1 MDSLMWRC
9 LLVSVVLA
17 SSVAPL
23 SAQSSARELVTRS
36 VTAIGGESALRGLR
50 NKVVEFHNV
59 TYGLGQEETA
69 LSPARATFGIGRT
82 VTDFSGVRMLTTQ
95 EVRLV
100 TGAVNRQRRVG
111 LTTMSLLENNGVAVM
126 EPPNVVA
133 GLERAMTWPPERMLL
148 SALDRSDAL
157 TLVRPRSL
165 RGEMADGVRVPLG
178 ADTVIM
184 WFDRHTGLPV
194 ATETLTNDDVLGD
207 RRTINWY
214 TRWQDAGGVL
224 LPRQADTEVNGRLL
238 SHTVFPTAVVNQAL
252 DPAEFTIPDSMASR
266 APRIPA
272 APPAIA
278 VTMVE
283 LGAGVWRAEGGS
295 HHSLV
300 VEQGRGLLVV
310 EAPQSAAR
318 SAAVLDTLKRRFS
331 NQPVTA
337 VVLTHHHHDH
347 SGGLRA
353 YQARGI
359 RVVAHDRNTEF
370 VRAVAAARKT
380 VAPDRL
386 SRGSPA
392 PGVTAVRDSL
402 GLGTGPGRVVLYPLP
417 SIHAEGILAAWVPSA
432 GIVFTSDVL
441 SPAPNQPPAAVGSR
455 ELAAFARGVG
465 IAPRRYSGGHGVTID
480 WSAVEAAA
488 RP

>member
-1 MDSLMWRC
+1 MRSFTWQLWLIPV
-9 LLVSVVLA
+9 LL
-17 SSVAPL
+17 APGTVL
-23 SAQSSARELVTRS
+23 SAQPSARAVVSRA
-36 VTAIGGESALRGLR
+36 VRAIGGEPALRGLR

-59 TYGLGQEETA
+59 SFGLGQEETA
-69 LSPARATFGIGRT
+69 LSPACATIGIGRT
-82 VTDFSGVRMLTTQ
+82 VTDFAGGRMLTTQ
-95 EVRLV
+95 EIRLV
-100 TGAVNRQRRVG
+100 NGVVNRQRRVG
-111 LTTMSLLENNGVAVM
+111 LTTMSLLENNGVAAM

-133 GLERAMTWPPERMLL
+133 GLERAMTLPPERILL
-148 SALDRSDAL
+148 AALDRGDAL
-157 TLVRPRSL
+157 SLVRPRSL
-165 RGEMADGVRVPLG
+165 RGEMADGVLVPLG
-178 ADTVIM
+178 ADTVTM

-194 ATETLTNDDVLGD
+194 ATETFTNDDVLGD

-214 TRWQDAGGVL
+214 TRWQDAGGLV

-238 SHTVFPTAVVNQAL
+238 SHTVFPTAAVNQTL
-252 DPAEFTIPDSMASR
+252 DPAQFAIPDSMASR

-272 APPAIA
+272 GPPAIA

-318 SAAVLDTLKRRFS
+318 SAAVLDTLRRRFP

-359 RVVAHDRNTEF
+359 RVVAHYRNAEF
-370 VRAVAAARKT
+370 VRTVAAARKT

-386 SRGSPA
+386 SRGDPA
-392 PGVTAVRDSL
+392 PGVTSVRDSL
-402 GLGTGPGRVVLYPLP
+402 TLGAGAGRVVLYPIP

-432 GIVFTSDVL
+432 GILFTSDVVNP
-441 SPAPNQPPAAVGSR
+441 PANQPLPAVGSR
-455 ELAAFARGVG
+455 ELAGFARGVG
-465 IAPRRYSGGHGVTID
+465 IAPRRYSGGHGATVD
-480 WSAVEAAA
+480 WSAIEAAA
-488 RP
+488 QP

>member
-1 MDSLMWRC
+1 MRSLLWRM
-9 LLVSVVLA
+9 LLIPMVLA
-17 SSVAPL
+17 PGARPL
-23 SAQSSARELVTRS
+23 SSQTSARELVSRS
-36 VTAIGGESALRGLR
+36 VSAIGGEPAVRSLR
-50 NKVVEFHNV
+50 NKVVEFHSV

-69 LSPARATFGIGRT
+69 LSPARATIGIGRT
-82 VTDFSGVRMLTTQ
+82 VTDFSGVRILTTQ

-100 TGAVNRQRRVG
+100 TGVVNRQRRVG
-111 LTTMSLLENNGVAVM
+111 LATMSLLENNGVFAM
-126 EPPNVVA
+126 DPPNVVA
-133 GLERAMTWPPERMLL
+133 GLERAMTWSPERILL
-148 SALDRSDAL
+148 SALDQGNAVS
-157 TLVRPRSL
+157 LVRPRSL
-165 RGEMADGVRVPLG
+165 RGEIVDGIRVLLG
-178 ADTVIM
+178 SDTVTM

-194 ATETLTNDDVLGD
+194 ATETLIDDDVLGD

-214 TRWQDAGGVL
+214 TRWQDAGGLL

-238 SHTVFPTAVVNQAL
+238 SHTVFPTAAVNQTL
-252 DPAEFTIPDSMASR
+252 DPAQFIIPDSMASR
-266 APRIPA
+266 APRMPA
-272 APPAIA
+272 VPPAI
-278 VTMVE
+278 VVNLVE

-318 SAAVLDTLKRRFS
+318 SAAVLDTLRRRFP

-359 RVVAHDRNTEF
+359 RVLAHYRNAEF
-370 VRAVAAARKT
+370 VRTVAAARKT

-386 SRGSPA
+386 SRGSPG
-392 PGVTAVRDSL
+392 PGVTPVRDSL
-402 GLGTGPGRVVLYPLP
+402 SLGTGPGRVVLYPVP

-432 GIVFTSDVL
+432 GILFTSDVL
-441 SPAPNQPPAAVGSR
+441 TPAPNQPPAAVGSR

-480 WSAVEAAA
+480 WSVIDAAA